1 MCVRDLLYRA
11 GFPSTVPGWLG
22 FLAAVALGVAATA
35 AASGIG
41 TLLLAGLILLSWL
54 LNLATIRWHAQ
65 WRLACHVAA
74 WVLLY
79 RIVLPERPWYLV
91 VPAALLLAGAVIW
104 EQERRVAEA

>member
-1 MCVRDLLYRA
+1 MRVRDLLYRA
-11 GFPSTVPGWLG
+11 GFPGTGAGWAG
-22 FLAAVALGVAATA
+22 FLAAAALGTVATA
-35 AASGIG
+35 AATGVE
-41 TLLLAGLILLSWL
+41 TLLVAGLILLSWL
-54 LNLATIRWHAQ
+54 LNLATIRWHAR

-79 RIVLPERPWYLV
+79 RAVLPERPWYLV